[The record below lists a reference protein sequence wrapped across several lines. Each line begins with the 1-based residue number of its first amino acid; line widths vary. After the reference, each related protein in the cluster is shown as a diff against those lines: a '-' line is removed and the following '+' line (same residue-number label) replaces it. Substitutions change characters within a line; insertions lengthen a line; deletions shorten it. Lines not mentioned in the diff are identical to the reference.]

1 MIEEQKQRV
10 EQEITKLVDDVDKSY
25 LRKMQADMHLCAA
38 KCCEN
43 TSSSIDVVQGCVQKC
58 SVPVTKAERYI
69 HKELNDFQG
78 RLQRCVMQCNDDI
91 KTQMPVE
98 PTDDEIAK
106 YTTKFER
113 CAVQCVNKN
122 LDLIPNLLKT
132 MKSVLAKGPNRI
144 PDV

>member
-10 EQEITKLVDDVDKSY
+10 EQEITKLVDDVDRSF
-25 LRKMQADMHLCAA
+25 LRKMQVEMHLCAA

-43 TSSSIDVVQGCVQKC
+43 TSASIDVVQACVQKC
-58 SVPVTKAERYI
+58 SVPVTKAERYL
-69 HKELNDFQG
+69 HKELNEFQG

-91 KTQMPVE
+91 KAHMPPD
-98 PTDDEIAK
+98 PTDDQIAK
-106 YTTKFER
+106 YTAQFER

-122 LDLIPNLLKT
+122 MDLIPNLLKT
-132 MKSVLAKGPNRI
+132 MKSVLAKGPSRI